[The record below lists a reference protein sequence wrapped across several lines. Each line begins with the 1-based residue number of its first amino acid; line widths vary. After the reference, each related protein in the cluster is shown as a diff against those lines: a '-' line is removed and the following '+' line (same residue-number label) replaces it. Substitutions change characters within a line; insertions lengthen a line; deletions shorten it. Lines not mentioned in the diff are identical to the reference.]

1 MKIDM
6 LAFPITHTHT
16 GWRRVCSGSFHPAAA
31 FCGQT
36 ASRITPYML
45 GYKQS
50 MVTINTPDDS
60 QDSLALPFFLRT
72 ARPQPTS
79 DASLLENPSLPES
92 GRQQFVTCDAEL
104 AVELAIDTPIF
115 ISTALFTQLHGHR
128 FYCLTDLAGLP
139 FC

>member
-1 MKIDM
+1 
-6 LAFPITHTHT
+6 
-16 GWRRVCSGSFHPAAA
+16 
-31 FCGQT
+31 
-36 ASRITPYML
+36 ML

-50 MVTINTPDDS
+50 MVTIDTPDDS
-60 QDSLALPFFLRT
+60 QDSLALIHRFLK
-72 ARPQPTS
+72 A
-79 DASLLENPSLPES
+79 A

-139 FC
+139 CC